1 MKPLEQSS
9 EAVLAGALERTESTL
24 IGADAG
30 EVAGVGKLGVEIK
43 NNLEEIDFDVLI
55 EFTLPRRR
63 WPTCRPVRP
72 WVARW

>member
-1 MKPLEQSS
+1 MGKTIIETIEQSS

-55 EFTLPRRR
+55 
-63 WPTCRPVRP
+63 
-72 WVARW
+72 